1 MKAERF
7 RDLIKNIQS
16 QLPML
21 GTEELRRRYAIER
34 FLVRLSLSN
43 YQAKLIVKGGFLI
56 GVNYG
61 IDSRAT
67 KDLDTLLR
75 EMQADKKTIEDMLL
89 DISRIDIGD
98 NVGFVLKRI
107 EENQEHSEY
116 GGYRAI
122 FDMRFIDSPVIIP
135 FDLDVG
141 IGDKV
146 TPKAK
151 IQKIDTLFSEQSG
164 VPQLIEVYGYPK
176 ETSFAEKIETVITK
190 GLQNTRMKDFYDLYM
205 YLNDS
210 DVTNSEEVRAAIE
223 NTWLNRHKKD
233 LDTEGYEEWLF
244 DLNQIKKS
252 TEMSRMWNE
261 YASINKYVPDIA
273 FSNIIDSL
281 MNYLYTLVST
291 DN

>member
-1 MKAERF
+1 
-7 RDLIKNIQS
+7 
-16 QLPML
+16 ML